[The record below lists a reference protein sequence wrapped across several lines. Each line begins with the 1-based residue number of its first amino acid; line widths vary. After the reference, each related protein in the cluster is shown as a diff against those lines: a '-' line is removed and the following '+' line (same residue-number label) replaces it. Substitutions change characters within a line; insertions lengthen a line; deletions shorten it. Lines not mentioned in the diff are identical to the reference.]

1 MSQSTEVP
9 RRAVVRLVRFGFGDG
24 ERAARLLS
32 DPVLGLWDLERN
44 EPADP
49 EAGPV
54 VAALARAGDPD
65 LAVRSLHRV
74 VEALDAADG
83 SGSAAAGILAA
94 LRGSARLRR
103 RLLSVLGASSGLADH
118 LAAHPADWA
127 VLHEGDD
134 DAHDRTR
141 EQGQDDGA
149 DEGGEEAATPDRP
162 SADELAAGM
171 LAAVGADP
179 DDPPW
184 GVRLGAGAPDASPQ
198 RVAALRQA
206 YRRAILSLAGR
217 DLGDRRPAEEVAAEL
232 ADIAG
237 AVLGAALALA
247 VGEQPAD
254 AAACRLSVIAL
265 GKTGGRELNYV
276 SDVDVVFVAEPVEPS
291 GSDGPE
297 APALASATRVAAAL
311 MRICREAAWEVDAA
325 LRPEGKAGALVRTLS
340 GHVAYYEKWAST
352 WEFQALL
359 KMRPVAGDP
368 DLGHEYVEA
377 LWPLV
382 WTAGDRPG
390 FVGEVQ
396 AMRRRVEANIPPGH
410 ADRELKLGRGGLR
423 DVEFAVQLLQ
433 MVHGRAD
440 VSLRTGGTIPALTA
454 LSAGGYVGRD
464 DAGTLT
470 ASYRFLRTVEH
481 RLQLLRLRRTHL
493 LPTDEQQLR
502 WLARSLGFKPDA
514 RGEAVDVLRAELAL
528 HTREVRR
535 LHEKLF
541 YRPLLTAVARV
552 PGEHLQLGSKAAGD
566 WLRALGFVDP
576 DAALRH
582 LAALTGGVSRSASM
596 QKLLLPVL
604 LQTFASCPSPD
615 AGLLAYRQVSEA
627 LGGNQWFLR
636 LLRDEGQVA
645 ERLAHLLGSSQYVA
659 GLLTRTPEALRIL
672 ADDGQLE
679 PRSATTLAAAWGS
692 AAGRAPDPQAGVRVL
707 RGLRRHELLRIA
719 CADLLG
725 RLDVVAVGRALTDIA
740 VATLQV
746 GLEVA
751 VRAHAHE
758 AGIDTAD
765 VPMDLAVIGMGRLG
779 GGEMGYGSDA
789 DVLFVHRARPGAGE
803 AAATAA
809 ATSVAHTLRRL
820 LAEPA
825 PDPAFE
831 IDADLRPEGRQGPL
845 VRSLSAFDE
854 YYQRWVSVWEVQALL
869 RAVPVAGDAEL
880 GAAFVDLVDPIRY
893 PADGLSAEQVAEIRR
908 IKARVE
914 RERLPRGADPATHTK
929 LGRGGLA
936 DVEWTVQ
943 LLQLQRTG
951 ELPELRTPSTVVGLT
966 VLRERGVVDDEQA
979 DALRTAWETATRA
992 RNAIFLVRGRPS
1004 DQLPRPGTELA
1015 GVARACGYGP
1025 DADAGQFV
1033 DDYRRI
1039 TRRARGVVDQVFY
1052 GQPGTG

>member
-1 MSQSTEVP
+1 VTTSEAEIP
-9 RRAVVRLVRFGFGDG
+9 RPAIVRLVRFGFEDG

-32 DPVLGLWDLERN
+32 DPELGLWDLERN

-54 VAALARAGDPD
+54 IAALARAGDPD
-65 LAVRSLHRV
+65 LAVRSLQRL
-74 VEALDAADG
+74 VEALDRTDD
-83 SGSAAAGILAA
+83 SGSAAATLLAR
-94 LRGSARLRR
+94 LRGSGSLRS

-118 LAAHPADWA
+118 LAAHPADWSA
-127 VLHEGDD
+127 LDD
-134 DAHDRTR
+134 QEDSR
-141 EQGQDDGA
+141 G
-149 DEGGEEAATPDRP
+149 P
-162 SADELAAGM
+162 SARELERQM
-171 LAAVGADP
+171 LAAVDADP

-184 GVRLGAGAPDASPQ
+184 GVRLGKGAPDASPK
-198 RVAALRQA
+198 RIAALRRA

-217 DLGDRRPAEEVAAEL
+217 DLGAGLPAEEAAAEL
-232 ADIAG
+232 ADIAA
-237 AVLGAALALA
+237 AVLTAGLALA
-247 VGEQPAD
+247 VAEQPASS
-254 AAACRLSVIAL
+254 APCRLAVIAM

-276 SDVDVVFVAEPVEPS
+276 SDVDVIFVAEPVDPS
-291 GSDGPE
+291 DAEG
-297 APALASATRVAAAL
+297 PALTSGTRVAAAL
-311 MRICREAAWEVDAA
+311 MRICHEAAWEVDAA
-325 LRPEGKAGALVRTLS
+325 LRPEGKAGALVRTVA
-340 GHVAYYEKWAST
+340 GHRAYYEQWAST

-368 DLGHEYVEA
+368 DLGRAYVDA
-377 LWPLV
+377 VWPLV
-382 WTAGDRPG
+382 WKAGDRPG
-390 FVGEVQ
+390 FVAEVQ
-396 AMRRRVEANIPPGH
+396 AMRRRVEANIPPAQ

-440 VSLRTGGTIPALTA
+440 ESLRVGGTLPALMA

-464 DAGTLT
+464 DAATLI

-514 RGEAVDVLRAELAL
+514 RGSATDVLQAELAL

-541 YRPLLTAVARV
+541 YRPLLSAVARV
-552 PGEHLQLGSKAAGD
+552 PGERLQLGSKAAGD
-566 WLRALGFVDP
+566 WLRALGFSDP

-582 LAALTGGVSRSASM
+582 LGALTGGVSRSASM
-596 QKLLLPVL
+596 QKYLLPVL
-604 LQTFASCPSPD
+604 LQTFASCPNPD

-645 ERLAHLLGSSQYVA
+645 ERLAQLLGSSQYIA
-659 GLLTRTPEALRIL
+659 ALLTRTPEALRLL
-672 ADDGQLE
+672 ADDAQLD
-679 PRSATTLAAAWGS
+679 PRSASALAGAWRQAAA
-692 AAGRAPDPQAGVRVL
+692 RAPDPQAGIRVL
-707 RGLRRHELLRIA
+707 RGLRRQELLRLA
-719 CADLLG
+719 SADLLG
-725 RLDVVAVGRALTDIA
+725 RLDVVGLGRALTDVA
-740 VATLQV
+740 AATLQA
-746 GLEVA
+746 GLDVA
-751 VRAHAHE
+751 VRAYAIE
-758 AGIDTAD
+758 TGIEVAD

-779 GGEMGYGSDA
+779 GGEMGFGSDA
-789 DVLFVHRARPGAGE
+789 DVLFVHRAGDGADE
-803 AAATAA
+803 KAATAA
-809 ATSVAHTLRRL
+809 ANAVAHTLRRL
-820 LAEPA
+820 LSEPA

-831 IDADLRPEGRQGPL
+831 VDADLRPEGRQGAL
-845 VRSLSAFDE
+845 VRSLSAFRE
-854 YYQRWVSVWEVQALL
+854 YYERWVSVWEVQALL
-869 RAVPVAGDAEL
+869 RAVPVAGDEKL
-880 GAAFVDLVDPIRY
+880 GAEFVELIDPIRFR
-893 PADGLSAEQVAEIRR
+893 PEGLTTDEVAEIRR

-943 LLQLQRTG
+943 LLQLQHAA
-951 ELPELRTPSTVVGLT
+951 ELPALRTPSTVEALEA
-966 VLRERGVVDDEQA
+966 LREADLLDAEPGNALQA
-979 DALRTAWETATRA
+979 AWELATRA

-1004 DQLPRPGTELA
+1004 DQLPRPGLELV

-1025 DADAGQFV
+1025 DMDAGQFL

-1039 TRRARGVVDQVFY
+1039 TRHARTVVDQVFY
-1052 GQPGTG
+1052 GQPPAG